1 MKHLSIEKNRQLLKL
16 EFEDE
21 PCGVFLTK
29 RTRAVRFDI
38 LLAEDD
44 KLSQIWRAQVTMD
57 DSERPILELKDY
69 RDNGRHYHR
78 LQEGHGIAE
87 ISNIALNLAWN
98 LLENGERNIP
108 VISVEESFQMGETEQ
123 DNVVV
128 LEEPSLLSKP
138 ENVSILLVV
147 DDPLLLPSEE
157 DRIA

>member
-57 DSERPILELKDY
+57 DSDRPVLELKDY
-69 RDNGRHYHR
+69 RDNSRHYRR

-98 LLENGERNIP
+98 LLETGEKNIP
-108 VISVEESFQMGETEQ
+108 LIAVEDSFQKGATEQ

-128 LEEPSLLSKP
+128 LEEPFPLGASESDH
-138 ENVSILLVV
+138 ILLVV
-147 DDPLLLPSEE
+147 DEPPLVPSEE
-157 DRIA
+157 DRID